1 VADYSRLERDL
12 AVGLAKDSCRICRLS
27 RRALGNTLADCC
39 FMRATRFGESL
50 VNILSRLSAPW
61 RSSVV
66 VAALLCSLAP
76 AAAAPTQST
85 FEPSIKVG
93 ATTLQLNGK
102 GTRYRLAF
110 KVYDMALYTT
120 NKVTTSAELLA
131 LPGAKRLQF
140 VALRDIS
147 GTDIGRLFVRGMAD
161 NASSQVMNRHTLS
174 SARLTEVFSQRPKIV
189 TGESFAIEFEPG
201 KGTSFYVL
209 GKPQGAPVGD
219 DEFFSLV
226 LKIWFG
232 ESPADWLLRDALLD
246 QTKQ

>member
-1 VADYSRLERDL
+1 MNV
-12 AVGLAKDSCRICRLS
+12 
-27 RRALGNTLADCC
+27 
-39 FMRATRFGESL
+39 
-50 VNILSRLSAPW
+50 SRLSVPLRATA
-61 RSSVV
+61 VLM
-66 VAALLCSLAP
+66 ALACALGS
-76 AAAAPTQST
+76 AAAAPTKST
-85 FEPSIKVG
+85 FEPSIQVG
-93 ATTLQLNGK
+93 ATALQLNGK

-120 NKVTTSAELLA
+120 KKVKTSSELLA

-161 NASSQVMNRHTLS
+161 NATSQVMNRHTLS
-174 SARLTEVFSQRPKIV
+174 SARLTEVFSLRPKIV
-189 TGESFAIEFEPG
+189 AGESFAIEFEPG

-209 GKPQGAPVGD
+209 GKAQGAPVGD

-246 QTKQ
+246 QTKE